1 MDNNTTLSL
10 LLKKIIEFRNQRGW
24 QKNTSKDLA
33 ISVVLEAA
41 ELLEHFQ
48 WGHYERK
55 TVRDNK
61 EKMNDLSRELADV
74 LIYLFAFA
82 YDLKIDISTAVEEK
96 LKWNAQKY
104 PVSRFNPR
112 FQDRAYYYKIKKEY
126 RSRNSKRQIPKS
138 K

>member
-1 MDNNTTLSL
+1 MDSATPISQLTS
-10 LLKKIIEFRNQRGW
+10 KIIEFRNQRGW

-33 ISVVLEAA
+33 ISIVLEAA

-61 EKMNDLSRELADV
+61 EKMNELSQELADV

-82 YDLKIDISTAVEEK
+82 YDLKIDICTAVEEK

-112 FQDRAYYYKIKKEY
+112 FQDREYYYKIKKEY
-126 RSRNSKRQIPKS
+126 RNKK
-138 K
+138 

>member
-1 MDNNTTLSL
+1 MDNKTTVSELIE
-10 LLKKIIEFRNQRGW
+10 KIIAFRNQRGW

-33 ISVVLEAA
+33 ISIVLEAA

-61 EKMNDLSRELADV
+61 EKMNELSQELADV

-82 YDLKIDISTAVEEK
+82 SDLKIDITTAVENK

-112 FQDRAYYYKIKKEY
+112 FQDREFYYKIKKEY
-126 RSRNSKRQIPKS
+126 KNKK
-138 K
+138 

>member
-1 MDNNTTLSL
+1 MDNNTTLSEL
-10 LLKKIIEFRNQRGW
+10 IEKIIVFRNQRGW

-33 ISVVLEAA
+33 ISIVLEAA

-55 TVRDNK
+55 AVRDNK
-61 EKMNDLSRELADV
+61 EKMNELSQELADV

-104 PVSRFNPR
+104 PLDRFNPR
-112 FQDRAYYYKIKKEY
+112 FQDREYYYKIKKEY
-126 RSRNSKRQIPKS
+126 RNKK
-138 K
+138 